1 MKILLAVLAV
11 SLAAPAF
18 AEHGEKHEGKKS
30 GAWACDEDVKKFCE
44 GVEPGDGRLV
54 ACVMEHE
61 KELSEGCAAEV
72 AKKKEHEAKM
82 KAKGKNWKEKKGKGD
97 WMKWKKEKKEWK
109 EAEKQKGE

>member
-54 ACVMEHE
+54 ACVTAHE

-82 KAKGKNWKEKKGKGD
+82 KAKGKKEGD
-97 WMKWKKEKKEWK
+97 WSKWKKEKKGEWK
-109 EAEKQKGE
+109 EKKEVEKQKGE